1 MKHEKSR
8 WWNQQTDNQFFFVS
22 LKNKKPNKQNT
33 PSASVWLFK
42 KAITVFCVVDSYIKS
57 SVSRDGGMKW
67 ERGTRAQ
74 QYRTLTTK
82 QQIERELFDWLGRM
96 RGQSNKAEQM
106 RATTRGADR
115 PEKMRK
121 RIRLKIRIPIF
132 FHQHKDVRLVPLRPF
147 QDDLMAKPI
156 RHPRCQ
162 TPRPKRKKPF
172 LDPPSS
178 STQLKT
184 IIGWPP
190 FKPNQ

>member
-1 MKHEKSR
+1 MMKPTN
-8 WWNQQTDNQFFFVS
+8 WQPIFFFVS

-42 KAITVFCVVDSYIKS
+42 RAITVFCVVDSYIKS

-115 PEKMRK
+115 LEKMRK

-132 FHQHKDVRLVPLRPF
+132 FPSTQ
-147 QDDLMAKPI
+147 
-156 RHPRCQ
+156 RCS
-162 TPRPKRKKPF
+162 TC
-172 LDPPSS
+172 SS
-178 STQLKT
+178 S
-184 IIGWPP
+184 P
-190 FKPNQ
+190 FSRRFNG